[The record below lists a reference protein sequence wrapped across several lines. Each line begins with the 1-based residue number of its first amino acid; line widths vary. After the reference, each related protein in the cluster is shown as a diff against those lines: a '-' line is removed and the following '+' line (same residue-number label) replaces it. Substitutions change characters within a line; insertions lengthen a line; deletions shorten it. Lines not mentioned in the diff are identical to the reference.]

1 MAFLK
6 GSFMAAQMAH
16 VTVRCAAATVL
27 GVHLEEP
34 ALNIHVLSYELS
46 QGLVELNQRRGNI
59 IKQKVTKSDNKRK
72 HWALIKAVPE
82 YVLDL

>member
-16 VTVRCAAATVL
+16 VAVRCAAAAVL

-34 ALNIHVLSYELS
+34 ALNIHVLSDELS
-46 QGLVELNQRRGNI
+46 QGLVELHQRRGDI
-59 IKQKVTKSDNKRK
+59 IKQKVTTHRNTGC
-72 HWALIKAVPE
+72 L
-82 YVLDL
+82 